1 MLVRRSVNALTRLC
15 TRRTREIKPM
25 DMGNVIQPGGQVSR
39 QRAQFQFTH
48 SAISKNI
55 PLPHECC
62 IERYKS
68 ALSPCVEA
76 PVIGA
81 GGWLSVRMQRDI
93 NLRRFVLLRALGAL
107 NAVNLPESG
116 TSGTLRST
124 KWPHSLF
131 QVILT
136 SKRLMGFGARGSEP
150 VFCAVFADNVGD
162 KRKRMAGQIPGDPL
176 SALMCKEGRKR
187 VRETPKHRVAR
198 LKKEKK
204 VLINTLHFK
213 LISCQYVKRQ
223 TVIILFQKW

>member
-1 MLVRRSVNALTRLC
+1 MENSREVRLVDKEPSFSSH
-15 TRRTREIKPM
+15 
-25 DMGNVIQPGGQVSR
+25 IQR
-39 QRAQFQFTH
+39 YL
-48 SAISKNI
+48 KNI
-55 PLPHECC
+55 ALPHEYC

-68 ALSPCVEA
+68 ALSARVEA

-81 GGWLSVRMQRDI
+81 GGWLSVWMQRDI

-107 NAVNLPESG
+107 NAVNLRESG

-162 KRKRMAGQIPGDPL
+162 KRKRMAGQIPDDPL

-187 VRETPKHRVAR
+187 TKTVWRGKK
-198 LKKEKK
+198 KKE
-204 VLINTLHFK
+204 
-213 LISCQYVKRQ
+213 C
-223 TVIILFQKW
+223 